1 MVQIYRFIKYESTYQ
16 DIYYMNYVI
25 EGIGALV
32 NEKGEEQSL
41 KAGDFALVNPDE
53 KHHYRFKGNKPFKM
67 ISRVPKEFE

>member
-32 NEKGEEQSL
+32 NEKGEEQPNKEASIQTQFHCPLNLFL
-41 KAGDFALVNPDE
+41 KARCFSFACCNTV
-53 KHHYRFKGNKPFKM
+53 
-67 ISRVPKEFE
+67 